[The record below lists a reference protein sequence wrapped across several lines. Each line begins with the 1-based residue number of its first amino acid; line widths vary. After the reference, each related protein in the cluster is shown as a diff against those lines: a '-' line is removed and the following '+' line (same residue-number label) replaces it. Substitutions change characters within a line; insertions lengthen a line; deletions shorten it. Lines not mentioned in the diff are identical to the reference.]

1 MKHPALLRSVL
12 LTTLAACASR
22 TATPAAA
29 PATAPAPAPV
39 AAPVTADAA
48 VAAPPAD
55 PRREAVLAA
64 WSASVPNSAAPTILS
79 GPIAYPEEGAA
90 GARVAAV
97 VVANS
102 SAQLV
107 VTAVPFVAGQQ
118 ALAMLS
124 LEGDAADAVTGL
136 AAQDVNGDHH
146 TDVAVFLR
154 REPAVEG
161 YLPLQ
166 RFARIFSLT
175 TTPERQMSPMDRA
188 EVELLGV
195 RDAEGLTAA
204 LPTLGHYEAP
214 RDGMSPARFLAR
226 LRYATP
232 AEFRQAVAPTGL
244 RLCTDVPDRSG
255 TRRKRCVNHP
265 VARLTDALITGRIRR
280 DLGQFVDILVDDARD
295 LTFPSCRRE
304 GQEIQCNANRGGPD
318 GVNWSVVGE
327 GAAMRIAEISPW
339 AESS

>member
-1 MKHPALLRSVL
+1 MNHPALLRSIL
-12 LTTLAACASR
+12 LTTLTACASR
-22 TATPAAA
+22 APTPTAA
-29 PATAPAPAPV
+29 PVAEPAPV

-48 VAAPPAD
+48 VAPPSD
-55 PRREAVLAA
+55 PRRDAVLAA
-64 WSASVPNSAAPTILS
+64 WNASVPNSAAPTILS
-79 GPIAYPEEGAA
+79 GPIEYTEEGAA

-97 VVANS
+97 VSANN

-118 ALAMLS
+118 AMAMLS
-124 LEGDAADAVTGL
+124 LSGEPTETVAGL
-136 AAQDVNGDHH
+136 AAHDVNGDHH

-154 REPAVEG
+154 SESTTEG

-166 RFARIFSLT
+166 RFARLFSLT

-204 LPTLGHYEAP
+204 LPTLGRYEAP
-214 RDGMSPARFLAR
+214 REGLSPARFIAR

-244 RLCTDVPDRSG
+244 RLCTDVPDRGG
-255 TRRKRCVNHP
+255 TRRKRCVAHALP
-265 VARLTDALITGRIRR
+265 RLTDALITGRIRR

-304 GQEIQCNANRGGPD
+304 GAETQCNANRGGPD
-318 GVNWSVVGE
+318 GVNWSVIGE
-327 GAAMRIAEISPW
+327 GASMRLVEISPW

>member
-1 MKHPALLRSVL
+1 MKHPALLRSIL

-22 TATPAAA
+22 TPTP
-29 PATAPAPAPV
+29 TAPPAPEPV
-39 AAPVTADAA
+39 AAPVAVTPDAA
-48 VAAPPAD
+48 IAAPPSD
-55 PRREAVLAA
+55 PRRDAVLAA
-64 WSASVPNSAAPTILS
+64 WNATVPNSAAPTILS
-79 GPIAYPEEGAA
+79 GPIEYPGEAAA

-97 VVANS
+97 VAANN

-107 VTAVPFVAGQQ
+107 VTPVPFVAGQQ

-124 LEGDAADAVTGL
+124 LAGDPAEAVAGL
-136 AAQDVNGDHH
+136 AAQDVNGDHN

-154 REPAVEG
+154 SEPTVEG

-166 RFARIFSLT
+166 RFTRLFSLT

-204 LPTLGHYEAP
+204 LPTLGRYEAP
-214 RDGMSPARFLAR
+214 RDGLSPARFLAR

-244 RLCTDVPDRSG
+244 RLCTDVPDRTG
-255 TRRKRCVNHP
+255 TRRKRCVAHALP
-265 VARLTDALITGRIRR
+265 RLTDALITGRIRN

-304 GQEIQCNANRGGPD
+304 GAETQCNANRGGPN
-318 GVNWSVVGE
+318 GVNWSVIGE
-327 GAAMRIAEISPW
+327 GASMRLVEISPW

>member
-1 MKHPALLRSVL
+1 MKKHPALLRSIL
-12 LTTLAACASR
+12 LTTLTACASR
-22 TATPAAA
+22 TPTPAAA
-29 PATAPAPAPV
+29 PVAEPV

-48 VAAPPAD
+48 VAAPPVD

-64 WSASVPNSAAPTILS
+64 WGASVPNSAAPVILS
-79 GPIAYPEEGAA
+79 GPIEYTEEGAA

-124 LEGDAADAVTGL
+124 LEGDAAEAVAGL
-136 AAQDVNGDHH
+136 AAHDVNGDHH

-154 REPAVEG
+154 RESTVEG

-166 RFARIFSLT
+166 RFTRIFSLT

-195 RDAEGLTAA
+195 RDAEALTAA

-214 RDGMSPARFLAR
+214 RDGLSPARFIAR

-244 RLCTDVPDRSG
+244 RLCTDLPDRSG
-255 TRRKRCVNHP
+255 TRRKRCVAH
-265 VARLTDALITGRIRR
+265 ALSRLTDALITGRIRR

-304 GQEIQCNANRGGPD
+304 GAETQCNANRGGPD

-327 GAAMRIAEISPW
+327 GASMRLIEISPW